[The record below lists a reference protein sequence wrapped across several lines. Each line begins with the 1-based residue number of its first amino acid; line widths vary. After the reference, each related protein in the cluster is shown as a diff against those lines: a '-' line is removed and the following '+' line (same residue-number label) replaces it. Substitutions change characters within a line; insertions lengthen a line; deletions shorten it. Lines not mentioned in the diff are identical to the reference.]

1 MEKWR
6 DKLFKFCTFDLNVFW
21 HKSKKTSINLRNPAP
36 KVYGP
41 KPKKVKKY

>member
-6 DKLFKFCTFDLNVFW
+6 DKLFEYYTSFFW
-21 HKSKKTSINLRNPAP
+21 GKPKKPNMNLRNPAP

-41 KPKKVKKY
+41 KRRKIKKY